1 MTSQVLVIVGSRNG
15 LRPDWALIRSKPLP
29 KPILCRVVPL
39 MISASD
45 EKMRQNEISRIR
57 LSQEKYNVKL
67 SSFIGIRNSQDCALS
82 DRLAL
87 CTSIVNQLFF
97 NSLAQNT
104 AWNRISK
111 YKIRS
116 LHVVFQ
122 SMVCYQL
129 GNKPTYK
136 RRISLRLYHENIN
149 ITNITRKNNY
159 IL

>member
-1 MTSQVLVIVGSRNG
+1 MQVIIIKWWIIKLLKTLYCCISSLETNQWNVHCFTPVYVVRVRWGTHS
-15 LRPDWALIRSKPLP
+15 LIQTT
-29 KPILCRVVPL
+29 
-39 MISASD
+39 
-45 EKMRQNEISRIR
+45 ETN
-57 LSQEKYNVKL
+57 
-67 SSFIGIRNSQDCALS
+67 
-82 DRLAL
+82 
-87 CTSIVNQLFF
+87 TSIVNQLFL

-136 RRISLRLYHENIN
+136 HHILLRLYHENID
-149 ITNITRKNNY
+149 ITNITLKNNY
-159 IL
+159 TLMPLYWMACDQIVKRP